1 MDVVIKI
8 KNRRLSTDLYPK
20 PVDSY
25 QYLHYNS
32 CHAEH
37 IKKSIIYSQ
46 TLRSRRILRD
56 ECPKSHAKDLKGWFL
71 RRGYSQR
78 IVKEQMGRAFSLPLK
93 HDAQQNK
100 TESGV
105 PLVVTYNPTFR
116 NLSRTLWKNFN
127 EKL

>member
-1 MDVVIKI
+1 MND
-8 KNRRLSTDLYPK
+8 
-20 PVDSY
+20 
-25 QYLHYNS
+25 
-32 CHAEH
+32 
-37 IKKSIIYSQ
+37 
-46 TLRSRRILRD
+46 
-56 ECPKSHAKDLKGWFL
+56 PKSHAKDLKGWFL

-116 NLSRTLWKNFN
+116 NLSRTLSKYDSKRFQVCFN
-127 EKL
+127 VSETYIFESFQTKKQYKINHHLDCSDKCLIY

>member
-1 MDVVIKI
+1 MND
-8 KNRRLSTDLYPK
+8 
-20 PVDSY
+20 
-25 QYLHYNS
+25 
-32 CHAEH
+32 
-37 IKKSIIYSQ
+37 
-46 TLRSRRILRD
+46 
-56 ECPKSHAKDLKGWFL
+56 PKSHAKDLKGWFL

-78 IVKEQMGRAFSLPLK
+78 IVKEQMGRVFSLPLK

-127 EKL
+127 EKLLKTSKCDSKRFQVCFNVSETYIFESFQTKKQYKINHHLDCSDKCLIY